1 MRASGGRGGRCRGK
15 PESDHVRARHSDGIA
30 DRGVDARGGRR
41 VVGRSRSLAGA
52 VDRSVEVALA
62 ADGAA
67 ETTAVGQVVRHV
79 DGLVVRQP
87 DRAVTIGVDDR
98 HSVSIERSEEAVGAS
113 TDAAADHGSEGV
125 RATEIARRGSRR
137 GRGRRGDSLGVRR

>member
-15 PESDHVRARHSDGIA
+15 PESDHAPARHSDGIA

-41 VVGRSRSLAGA
+41 VVRRSRSLAGA
-52 VDRSVEVALA
+52 VDRSIEVALA

-79 DGLVVRQP
+79 DGLVVRQR
-87 DRAVTIGVDDR
+87 D
-98 HSVSIERSEEAVGAS
+98 
-113 TDAAADHGSEGV
+113 
-125 RATEIARRGSRR
+125 
-137 GRGRRGDSLGVRR
+137 